1 MVRVELKRDVLEK
14 KLVRQNCS
22 RKELAVRIGVS
33 RSYLSAICSGRKEPS
48 IGMRQRFLAYF
59 EGSTFD
65 DLFSIDENDVGDRK

>member
-22 RKELAVRIGVS
+22 KKELAQQIGVS
-33 RSYLSAICSGRKEPS
+33 RSYLSAICSGRIEPS
-48 IGMRQRFLAYF
+48 VGMRQRLLTYF

-65 DLFSIDENDVGDRK
+65 DFFSINENSAGDRK

>member
-1 MVRVELKRDVLEK
+1 MVRVELKCAVLEK
-14 KLVRQNCS
+14 KLARENCS
-22 RKELAVRIGVS
+22 KKELAHRIGVS

-65 DLFSIDENDVGDRK
+65 DLFSIDENEAGDPK

>member
-22 RKELAVRIGVS
+22 KKELAVLIGVS